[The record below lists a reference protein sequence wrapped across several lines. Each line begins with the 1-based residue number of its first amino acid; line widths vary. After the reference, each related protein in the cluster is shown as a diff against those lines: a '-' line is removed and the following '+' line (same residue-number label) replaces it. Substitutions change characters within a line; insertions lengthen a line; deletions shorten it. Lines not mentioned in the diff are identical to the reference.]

1 MNNCPNCGVEIE
13 EGIKFCKQC
22 GMPVHIAEEEASTL
36 RLPPN
41 TAPARDSAQPTR
53 PVSPGPAT
61 PPHYNPPPAY
71 YQPPEPVQYQ
81 PPAQYDPPAQAPP
94 TYNKIS
100 LGDWLSG
107 GWQVYK
113 ENGLLMSLA
122 SFLAAIISFCTL
134 GVLAGPLLMGLYRMA
149 FKTMRGER
157 PELGDLFRWEG
168 RFLQAF
174 LAFLIA
180 AAIHG
185 GLTGAGNNSAL
196 FVILNFVVTPLL
208 TMLLGL
214 ALPLIMERK
223 MDIAAAINEVGRLI
237 FSRDALMW
245 WVVGLVFSTIAA
257 GGTIA
262 CLVGVFITL
271 PWIISSSAVAY
282 RDVFGFDDPN
292 RTLH

>member
-1 MNNCPNCGVEIE
+1 
-13 EGIKFCKQC
+13 
-22 GMPVHIAEEEASTL
+22 MPLHMTEEEASTL

-41 TAPARDSAQPTR
+41 TAPTKDSAQPTR
-53 PVSPGPAT
+53 PVSPSPAL
-61 PPHYNPPPAY
+61 PPSRPDDRYYNPPTDY
-71 YQPPEPVQYQ
+71 YQPPQPIQYQ
-81 PPAQYDPPAQAPP
+81 PPAQYQPSPQPPSS
-94 TYNKIS
+94 YSNIS

-122 SFLAAIISFCTL
+122 SFLGAILSFSTL
-134 GVLAGPLLMGLYRMA
+134 GILAGPLLMGLYRMA

-157 PELGDLFRWEG
+157 PELGDMFNWQG

-174 LAFLIA
+174 LAFLISG
-180 AAIHG
+180 AIYG
-185 GLTGAGNNSAL
+185 GLSGAGNSSAL
-196 FVILNFVVTPLL
+196 FLILNFIVTPFL

-223 MDIAAAINEVGRLI
+223 MDIAAAVNEVGRLI

-245 WVVGLVFSTIAA
+245 WVVGLVFSTITAA
-257 GGTIA
+257 GTIA
-262 CLVGVFITL
+262 CFAGVFITL
-271 PWIISSSAVAY
+271 PWIISSAAVAY
-282 RDVFGFDDPN
+282 RDVFGVDDPN